1 MSMMDTAL
9 EYATRYG
16 WAVFPLARGTKSPLT
31 PHGFKDAK
39 KDPGAIRAWWTRYP
53 DANIGIATGTRSNL
67 IVIDEDL
74 DYDKGKEGYKAVC
87 EWERENGEMPETV
100 RAITGRGGAHV
111 YYRYT
116 GSDFGNREDI
126 IYGVDIRGEGGYVVA
141 PPSIHKNGSA
151 YQWEIAPD
159 EIEIAEVNETV
170 LAFLMIGKTQNS
182 KTGKIENANSERFQ
196 LPATIQEGARNGTLY
211 RLACSLQAQ
220 GVPDDGILLAVES
233 ANNERCAE
241 PLEQEEVEKL
251 VKSALSHKKGELKV
265 INSGL
270 PERREP
276 ELICKVT
283 KDGEITDQPLQTI
296 ANCEEAILYDD
307 ALYGRIRYNEIAYAP
322 YVYGS
327 LPWRQWRGWREWN
340 NTDDSNLRSYI
351 EDKYGMKSMEKI
363 MDALTNVCSR
373 YPVNPIKDMLEQC
386 HEEWDGNKHV
396 ENLLPTM
403 LGAEKSEYTT
413 EVMRLFM
420 LGAVAR
426 IFHPGCKFDYM
437 IVLVSGQGTGKST
450 FLRMLALNDAWFHD
464 NFNTLDGDKAFEK
477 LRGMWIVEL
486 AELQALKRAKDSE
499 ITKAFIT
506 SRVDTYRTPYG
517 RRTEQHPRMCVL
529 AGTSN
534 PVDFLTDRTG
544 NRRFL
549 PVTCGVNPVTFDM
562 FADERATKAE
572 MVQAWGE
579 IMDEFKRCGGK
590 PKLTLPKRL
599 QTKAI
604 EMQTAYLEEDPDVGI
619 IQKWLDQTD
628 QNRVCVAML
637 WKEALKHEYEILSRK
652 DTNRLHEMMKNVF
665 ADKWKYVNKQ
675 SCGLYGIQRCYERKD
690 DFIAVNP
697 DEIPFD

>member
-1 MSMMDTAL
+1 MSMMDAAI
-9 EYATRYG
+9 EYATKYG
-16 WAVFPLARGTKSPLT
+16 WAVFPVSRKTKKPLT
-31 PHGFKDAK
+31 PHGCKDAK
-39 KDPGAIRAWWTRYP
+39 KDVGAIRSWWKRFP
-53 DANIGIATGTRSNL
+53 NANIGIATGTISNL

-74 DYDKGKEGYKAVC
+74 DEDEGKDGYQAVRM
-87 EWERENGEMPETV
+87 WERENGSLPESV

-116 GSDFGNREDI
+116 GNDILNRAGVLE
-126 IYGVDIRGEGGYVVA
+126 GVDVRGEGGYVVA
-141 PPSIHKNGSA
+141 PPSIHPNGTE
-151 YQWEIAPD
+151 YQWEYAPD
-159 EIEIAEVNETV
+159 EIE
-170 LAFLMIGKTQNS
+170 LADADDVVIRLVH
-182 KTGKIENANSERFQ
+182 TGKASKKDKDRFK
-196 LPATIQEGARNGTLY
+196 LPDVIPSGARNDTLY
-211 RLACSLQAQ
+211 RLACSLQAH
-220 GVPDDGILLAVES
+220 GVPDDGILSAVES
-233 ANNERCAE
+233 ANAERCE
-241 PLEQEEVEKL
+241 TPLEQTELETI
-251 VKSALSHKKGELKV
+251 VKSALTYQKGELKV
-265 INSGL
+265 ISAGL
-270 PERREP
+270 PPQREP
-276 ELICKVT
+276 DLDYKVD
-283 KDGEITDQPLQTI
+283 KNGEITDQPLQTI
-296 ANCEEAILYDD
+296 ANCEEAILYDG

-327 LPWRQWRGWREWN
+327 LPWREARGWREWT

-351 EDKYGMKSMEKI
+351 ENTYGMKSMEKI

-373 YPVNPIKDMLEQC
+373 YPVNPIKDMLEYC

-396 ENLLPTM
+396 ENLLPAM
-403 LGAEKSEYTT
+403 LGAEKTEYTT
-413 EVMRLFM
+413 EVMKLFM

-426 IFHPGCKFDYM
+426 IYNPGCKFDYM

-499 ITKAFIT
+499 ITKAFIA
-506 SRVDTYRTPYG
+506 SRVDTYRAPYG

-549 PVTCGVNPVTFDM
+549 PVTCGVNPITFDM
-562 FADERATKAE
+562 FADEIATKAE
-572 MVQAWGE
+572 IVQAWGE

-590 PKLTLPKRL
+590 PKLTLPNRL
-599 QTKAI
+599 QNKAI
-604 EMQTAYLEEDPDVGI
+604 EMQTAYLEEDQDVGI
-619 IQKWLDQTD
+619 IQQWLDGT
-628 QNRVCVAML
+628 NKKRVCVAML

-652 DTNRLHEMMKNVF
+652 DANRLHEIMKNVF

-675 SCGLYGIQRCYERKD
+675 SCDAYGIQRCYERKD
-690 DFIAVNP
+690 DFLTVNP
-697 DEIPFD
+697 DETPFD